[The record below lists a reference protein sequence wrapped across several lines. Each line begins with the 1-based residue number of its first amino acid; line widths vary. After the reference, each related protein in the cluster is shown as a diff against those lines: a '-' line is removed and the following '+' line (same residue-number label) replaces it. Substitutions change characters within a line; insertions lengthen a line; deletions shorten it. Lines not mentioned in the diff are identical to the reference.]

1 MTTLVR
7 KMLARL
13 RRRAERSEQGDTLIE
28 LLIGIVIIALTV
40 TALLGALVTSLT
52 SSATQKSLSTVDAV
66 LNSFAQSAQYE
77 AQQAFVNCTPTPYRL
92 VSAPMPAAGPVGASA
107 VVFVT
112 GFAASTGLHVALTPA
127 GGGGAVPATITSG
140 STTNANGNATVTF
153 TVPGSVTG
161 TQNVSVS
168 DGTSTTS
175 PTPFVVG
182 GTTKGTAPVGYS
194 IAVNPVQQ
202 WDAQGSSW
210 VVATTGTCPNSGAQ
224 QLTAF
229 AQGPNGAS
237 GTLSFVVLH
246 AATTTV
252 LVSAAPSPGDPASC
266 SPTIVL
272 GCSVTFTATVIPPN
286 STTPYP
292 QGTIHWGIVGP
303 NSPTCSDSTLANVV
317 NTNTSQATCNV
328 TNAWAGPF
336 NVTATYLAGGN
347 YGTGGGSGVA
357 NVVAAA
363 SSTTITTSSSPSPAQ
378 PGSTLSFTAT
388 VGATPANP
396 NDPQPSENV
405 TWTIT
410 APSGT
415 APSCTGGD
423 TQVMKNNGTGT
434 NSTTCSFTLP
444 TNAPTGT
451 YSASANY
458 GGDTNYASSV
468 SSAAMISVNT
478 AMPTLSFSTSPQ
490 SPQVGSPF
498 TVTVTVHGNG
508 SITPQGTVT
517 WTVTPPSGSVPTCSP
532 STLSVSGQAT
542 CQVTPTV
549 VGTYQ
554 VKAVY
559 VPNAGNTAYNGA
571 SGQTPVAV
579 TLAPAGFDI
588 QTTGNPADNKPDG
601 AAGGG
606 DKIVYTYNQAMSLN
620 SIMNGLTINSPV
632 SVSAVFTRSTGATSL
647 TIQCTGFRCNNPNLG
662 SVSLD
667 DTGSSHYIAGSFF
680 GNTVTLSAT
689 LTASTNAAGQTV
701 ITIALTGSSSSFSA
715 VPGPTTL
722 TWTPSNQ
729 ATNPAGTACATTAI
743 NESGPP
749 KANF

>member
-1 MTTLVR
+1 MKTLVR
-7 KMLARL
+7 TMLGNL

-28 LLIGIVIIALTV
+28 LLIAIVIIALTV

-52 SSATQKSLSTVDAV
+52 SSSTQKSLSTVDAV

-92 VSAPMPAAGPVGASA
+92 VSAPMPAVGPVGASV

-112 GFAASTGLHVALTPA
+112 GFSANTGLQVTLTPA
-127 GGGGAVPATITSG
+127 GGGGAVPASITSG
-140 STTNANGNATVTF
+140 STTDANGNATVTF
-153 TVPGSVTG
+153 VVPGSVTG

-168 DGTSTTS
+168 DGTSTAS

-182 GTTKGTAPVGYS
+182 GTTEGTAPVGYS

-210 VVATTGTCPNSGAQ
+210 VAATTGTCPNSGAQ

-252 LVSAAPSPGDPASC
+252 LVAATPSPGDPASC
-266 SPTIVL
+266 SPTMVL

-292 QGTIHWGIVGP
+292 QGTIGWGIVGP
-303 NSPTCSDSTLANVV
+303 NSPTCPNSALTNIAG
-317 NTNTSQATCNV
+317 TNTSQATCKV
-328 TNAWAGPF
+328 AYAWAGSF
-336 NVTATYLAGGN
+336 NVTATYLPGGN
-347 YGTGGGSGVA
+347 YGTGGKLGVA
-357 NVVAAA
+357 NVAAA
-363 SSTTITTSSSPSPAQ
+363 SSSSTITTSSASPSPAQ

-388 VGATPANP
+388 VGANPANS
-396 NDPQPSENV
+396 NDPQASGNV

-434 NSTTCSFTLP
+434 NATTCSFTLP

-458 GGDTNYASSV
+458 GGDTNYTTSV
-468 SSAAMISVNT
+468 SPASTISVNKGT
-478 AMPTLSFSTSPQ
+478 PTLKFTPPP

-498 TVTVTVHGNG
+498 TVTVTVQGNG

-517 WTVTPPSGSVPTCSP
+517 WTITPPSGSAPICSP
-532 STLSVSGQAT
+532 SNVSTLSNSGQAT

-549 VGTYQ
+549 AGTYT
-554 VKAVY
+554 VAAAY
-559 VPNAGNTAYNGA
+559 GGNTAYNGA
-571 SGQTPVAV
+571 SGQIPVAV

-588 QTTGNPADNKPDG
+588 QTTGNPADNEPDG
-601 AAGGG
+601 S
-606 DKIVYTYNQAMSLN
+606 DKVVYTYNQAMSLN
-620 SIMNGLTINSPV
+620 SIMNGLTLNSPV
-632 SVSAVFTRSTGATSL
+632 NVSAVFTRSTGATSL

-662 SVSLD
+662 SVSLG

-680 GNTVTLSAT
+680 GNTVTLNAT
-689 LTASTNAAGQTV
+689 LTASTDAAGQTV
-701 ITIALTGSSSSFSA
+701 ITIALTGSSGSFSA
-715 VPGPTTL
+715 VPGATTL

-729 ATNPAGTACATTAI
+729 TTNPAGTACATTAI
-743 NESGPP
+743 NESGAP

>member
-1 MTTLVR
+1 MRTLVR
-7 KMLARL
+7 PLLGRV
-13 RRRAERSEQGDTLIE
+13 RRRAERSERGDTLIE
-28 LLIGIVIIALTV
+28 LLIAIVIIALTV

-92 VSAPMPAAGPVGASA
+92 VSAPMPAAGPVGASV

-112 GFAASTGLHVALTPA
+112 GFAANTGLHVTLTPA
-127 GGGGAVPATITSG
+127 GGGGSVPATITSG
-140 STTNANGNATVTF
+140 STTDPTNGNATVTF

-161 TQNVSVS
+161 AQNVSVS

-194 IAVNPVQQ
+194 ISVNPVQQ

-210 VVATTGTCPNSGAQ
+210 VAAAVGSCPDSGAQ

-252 LVSAAPSPGDPASC
+252 LVASAPSPGDPASC

-292 QGTIHWGIVGP
+292 QGTIQWVIAGP
-303 NSPTCSDSTLANVV
+303 NSPTCSNSALANIVG
-317 NTNTSQATCNV
+317 TNTSQATCKV

-336 NVTATYLAGGN
+336 KATATYLAGGN

-357 NVVAAA
+357 NVAAA
-363 SSTTITTSSSPSPAQ
+363 SSSTTITTSSSPSPAQ

-388 VGATPANP
+388 IGATPANS

-423 TQVMKNNGTGT
+423 TQVMNNNGTGT

-444 TNAPTGT
+444 TNAPLGT

-458 GGDTNYASSV
+458 GGDTNYTSSV
-468 SSAAMISVNT
+468 SSAAMISVNKGT
-478 AMPTLSFSTSPQ
+478 STLKFTPPQ

-498 TVTVTVHGNG
+498 TVTVTVQGNG
-508 SITPQGTVT
+508 SVTPQGTVT
-517 WTVTPPSGSVPTCSP
+517 WTITPPSGSVPTCTP
-532 STLSVSGQAT
+532 STLSPSGQAT

-549 VGTYQ
+549 AGSYTVAAAYG
-554 VKAVY
+554 
-559 VPNAGNTAYNGA
+559 GNTAYNSA
-571 SGQTPVAV
+571 SGQISVAV
-579 TLAPAGFDI
+579 TLAPAGFNI

-601 AAGGG
+601 VAGGG
-606 DKIVYTYNQAMSLN
+606 DTIVYTYNQVMAPS
-620 SIMNGLTINSPV
+620 SIMNGLNLNQPV
-632 SVSAVFTRSTGATSL
+632 NVTAVFSRQTGATSL
-647 TIQCTGFRCNNPNLG
+647 TIQCTGFRCQNPNLG
-662 SVSLD
+662 TVSLG
-667 DTGSSHYIAGSFF
+667 DTAGSHYVGLF
-680 GNTVTLSAT
+680 GMVSLNAT
-689 LTASTNAAGQTV
+689 MVLTTNSSGQSV
-701 ITIALTGSSSSFSA
+701 ITITLTQSNGGLSA
-715 VPGPTTL
+715 VSGNTTL
-722 TWTPSNQ
+722 TWSPSSS
-729 ATNPAGTACATTAI
+729 ATNAASPPVACATTPVTEVGA
-743 NESGPP
+743 P